1 MTLEQLIKT
10 DNRPSQGVVKTHIE
24 LVREVIERIP
34 RYIMKSSTT
43 TFLEPCFG
51 SGTFIFELIKE
62 LRKYGHSV
70 ENIQNRIYGFEIS
83 HGSINRVKKNLSK
96 YNFKNIHNTNFLTYN
111 FKNMKFDVILGNPP
125 YQQPQQESKRW
136 TLWSKFIEKS
146 NELSPEY
153 LAFVIPHSWLGPNKE
168 HDLIFKNLT
177 YASLDVDKYFNVGS
191 TFSYIICSQN
201 PSNEVLINN
210 GSQTISVPRTTEFL
224 PNDTR
229 FISVNNK
236 FFNRPTFGFI
246 RTTEH
251 HTANKNDWSCED
263 GEFEIFHSHAQ
274 SFKSNKRPLRYS
286 YEGYKALITLSG
298 YSNFLIKNNIG
309 ASQIGAWMEI
319 NESEVESTNSILNS
333 KLYQKMLHVNKWSG
347 WNSLPVIKSLPSMP
361 LNKIYTDQEI
371 YSYFDLSPE
380 EILLIEE

>member
-1 MTLEQLIKT
+1 MIELQQKYAKVVNSTFGGVDRSTPLKMVEEMINNIPYSILKNT
-10 DNRPSQGVVKTHIE
+10 NSRFLDPCAGMGTYGVVLHKKLLEYHDSDHI
-24 LVREVIERIP
+24 LNNMIHL
-34 RYIMKSSTT
+34 
-43 TFLEPCFG
+43 LE
-51 SGTFIFELIKE
+51 IKE
-62 LRKYGHSV
+62 YKCKYLKLLG
-70 ENIQNRIYGFEIS
+70 
-83 HGSINRVKKNLSK
+83 
-96 YNFKNIHNTNFLTYN
+96 FKNIYNNNFLTHDFN
-111 FKNMKFDVILGNPP
+111 NMKFDVILGNPP

-177 YASLDVDKYFNVGS
+177 YASLDIDKYFNVGS

-229 FISVNNK
+229 FISINNK

-333 KLYQKMLHVNKWSG
+333 KLYQKILQVNKWSG
-347 WNSLPVIKSLPSMP
+347 WNSLPVLKALPSMP